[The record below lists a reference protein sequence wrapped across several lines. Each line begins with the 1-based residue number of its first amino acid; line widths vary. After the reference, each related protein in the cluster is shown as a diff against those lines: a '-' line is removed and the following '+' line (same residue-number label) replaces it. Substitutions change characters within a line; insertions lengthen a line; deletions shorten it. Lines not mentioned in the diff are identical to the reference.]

1 LLTLHV
7 LLGELLEALVV
18 LSHLLHEVTILVEWH
33 LCPLEDR

>member
-1 LLTLHV
+1 

-33 LCPLEDR
+33 LCLLEDQ